1 MTDTSDIQVQGSAG
15 EAAAPTPKVQ
25 VLTSGASM
33 QESSLAKV
41 KEKVQHGPAIFQI
54 MRLNRQAAEDGMLLV
69 HPEKYLE
76 ASFEVFLFML
86 AVCWTIT
93 AMCAAPRDQLISL
106 PTWLTPMDP
115 AS

>member
-1 MTDTSDIQVQGSAG
+1 MTDTSDIQVQSSAD
-15 EAAAPTPKVQ
+15 EAAAPSPK
-25 VLTSGASM
+25 G
-33 QESSLAKV
+33 SLAEV
-41 KEKVQHGPAIFQI
+41 KKRMQHGPATFQI
-54 MRLNRQAAEDGMLLV
+54 MKLNRQAAKDGMLLV